1 MITHLLSLYAAQVAR
16 CLRRGEL
23 VEAAAL
29 VRDVTWFVE
38 TEREQ
43 ERQENVERW
52 CHEALEM
59 EQE

>member
-1 MITHLLSLYAAQVAR
+1 MTDLVALYTAQIGR

-38 TEREQ
+38 TEQEQ
-43 ERQENVERW
+43 ERQENVDRW
-52 CHEALEM
+52 CREALEM